1 MGCIKGPKNVQ
12 NQEKWYK
19 EIEEMYLY
27 SRIIMNEKDTNLLFL
42 ALRRLFYLAVKSSN
56 TTING
61 LDLQIKKNRKQS
73 SENFSVIE
81 TGGGIEM
88 DEQSI
93 TGLHLLEDE

>member
-1 MGCIKGPKNVQ
+1 MGWLKGPKNVQ

-42 ALRRLFYLAVKSSN
+42 ALRRLFYVAVKSSN
-56 TTING
+56 VTING
-61 LDLQIKKNRKQS
+61 LDVQIKKNKKKS
-73 SENFSVIE
+73 TENFSIIE

-88 DEQSI
+88 DE
-93 TGLHLLEDE
+93 